1 MNKENQSADNERIYP
16 CVKCGKMRTKAEGG
30 TTFSLCEECW
40 DEAYPTKPADN
51 LLLTDEEVKEELK
64 KYFTDEQTQFQEP
77 EFTIIS
83 GIIAV
88 IRKAQLAKVQPILD
102 AKDKEIAE
110 LKEIL
115 ETRCKMIENFI
126 SNKNHSVH
134 IPARQDERKRIGE
147 WLEHHV
153 TYVEDIANLKAGE
166 TP

>member
-64 KYFTDEQTQFQEP
+64 KYFTDEQMQFQEP

-83 GIIAV
+83 SIIAV
-88 IRKAQLAKVQPILD
+88 VRKAQLTKLQPILD
-102 AKDKEIAE
+102 ANKMEIAE
-110 LKEIL
+110 LK
-115 ETRCKMIENFI
+115 K
-126 SNKNHSVH
+126 SVSELLDAMH
-134 IPARQDERKRIGE
+134 RYEMDVEVEAPFTHREMMKRAE
-147 WLEHHV
+147 LALS
-153 TYVEDIANLKAGE
+153 IAKLKAGE
-166 TP
+166 KL